1 VAGAGMHD
9 MTQGPLRG
17 HLVRIAAFITISM
30 VLQTLYSLVDLYWVG
45 QLGAE
50 AIAAVAIGGNLMF
63 IALAGTQALSVG
75 TVALVAQAAGRKDLA
90 AVQANTAQATG
101 LSLALGLGFML
112 LCAFGMRAYADAVAA
127 DALTARLT
135 VDYLLWFV
143 PSLGL
148 QFVMTAQASA
158 LRALGN
164 MKLALATQM
173 GSLVLNFVLAPVLV
187 LGWPFGVKLGVAGAG
202 LATFLAILAATV
214 FLSVKLARSEGPL
227 RFPLAMLKPQGA
239 VWKRILV
246 IGLPA
251 GAEFILM
258 ALYLLL
264 IYWITQRFGPHA
276 QAGFGIGMRWL
287 QAFFMPALAVSFAAA
302 AVAGQN
308 FGARDGAR
316 VRGTFR
322 EALLQAGLLMLAA
335 MLLLQ
340 VAPAALIGLLSR
352 DADVIAT
359 GADFLRIISWNLLAS
374 ALIFACSG
382 LFQGMGNTL
391 PSLICSA
398 IRIALICALALWAS
412 MRPDFNLSQLWM
424 LSVATTLVQAVLCA
438 LFLRRELRLRLAWA
452 PPAVATTAP
461 AT

>member
-1 VAGAGMHD
+1 MAGVGMHD

-17 HLVRIAAFITISM
+17 HIIRIAAFITVSM
-30 VLQTLYSLVDLYWVG
+30 VLQTLYALVDLYWVG

-50 AIAAVAIGGNLMF
+50 AIAAVSLGSNLMF

-75 TVALVAQAAGRKDLA
+75 AVALVAQAAGRKDMA
-90 AVQANTAQATG
+90 AVQSHTAQATS
-101 LSLALGLGFML
+101 LSLALGVGFVV
-112 LCAFGMRAYADAVAA
+112 LCVLAMRPYAQGVAA
-127 DALTARLT
+127 DALTAQLT
-135 VDYLLWFV
+135 MDYLMWFV
-143 PSLGL
+143 PSLAL
-148 QFVMTAQASA
+148 QFLMTAQASA

-164 MKLALATQM
+164 MRLALATQM

-187 LGWPFGVKLGVAGAG
+187 LGWPFGVKLGVAGSG
-202 LATFLAILAATV
+202 LATFIAIVAATL
-214 FLSVKLARSEGPL
+214 FLSFKLARSEGPL
-227 RFPLAMLKPQGA
+227 RFPLAMLKPQFA
-239 VWKRILV
+239 VWKRMLF

-251 GAEFILM
+251 GGEFILM
-258 ALYLLL
+258 SVYLLL

-308 FGARDGAR
+308 FGARDAAR
-316 VRGTFR
+316 VKGTFR
-322 EALLQAGLLMLAA
+322 EALLQAGLVMLAA

-340 VAPAALIGLLSR
+340 IAPAALVGLLSK

-398 IRIALICALALWAS
+398 IRIAMICALALWAS
-412 MRPDFNLSQLWM
+412 TRPGFHLQELWM
-424 LSVATTLVQAVLCA
+424 LSVATTLGQAVLCA
-438 LFLRRELRLRLAWA
+438 LFLRREFRARLVWV
-452 PPAVATTAP
+452 PPAPAAGAAAT
-461 AT
+461 

>member
-1 VAGAGMHD
+1 MHD

-17 HLVRIAAFITISM
+17 HILRIAAFITVSM
-30 VLQTLYSLVDLYWVG
+30 VLQTLYALVDLYWVG

-50 AIAAVAIGGNLMF
+50 AIAAVSIGSNLMF
-63 IALAGTQALSVG
+63 IALAGSQALSVG
-75 TVALVAQAAGRKDLA
+75 TVAMVAQAAGRKDMG
-90 AVQANTAQATG
+90 AVQFNTAQATS
-101 LSLALGLGFML
+101 LSLALGAGFML
-112 LCAFGMRAYADAVAA
+112 LCALAMQTYARNVAA
-127 DALTARLT
+127 DALTAQLT
-135 VDYLLWFV
+135 VDYLVWFV

-148 QFVMTAQASA
+148 QFVMAAQASA

-173 GSLVLNFVLAPVLV
+173 GSLLLNFVLAPLLV

-202 LATFLAILAATV
+202 LATFLAVLAATV
-214 FLSVKLARSEGPL
+214 FLSVKLARSQGPL
-227 RFPLAMLKPQGA
+227 RFPRAMLKPRWP

-251 GAEFILM
+251 GGEFILM
-258 ALYLLL
+258 SLYLLL
-264 IYWITQRFGPHA
+264 IYWIIQRFGPHA

-308 FGARDGAR
+308 FGARDAAR

-322 EALLQAGLLMLAA
+322 EALLQAGVLMLGA

-340 VAPAALIGLLSR
+340 VAPAALVGLLSK

-374 ALIFACSG
+374 AVIFACSG

-398 IRIALICALALWAS
+398 IRIAMICALALWAS
-412 MRPDFNLSQLWM
+412 LQAGFTLDQLWL

-438 LFLRRELRLRLAWA
+438 LFLRREFRARLAF
-452 PPAVATTAP
+452 AP
-461 AT
+461 AAAAPAGATA

>member
-1 VAGAGMHD
+1 MAGSAMHD

-17 HLVRIAAFITISM
+17 HIVRIAAFITISM
-30 VLQTLYSLVDLYWVG
+30 VMQTLYSLVDLYWVG

-50 AIAAVAIGGNLMF
+50 AIAAVVIGGNLMF

-75 TVALVAQAAGRKDLA
+75 TVALVAQAAGRKDMA
-90 AVQANTAQATG
+90 AVQSHTAQATG

-112 LCAFGMRAYADAVAA
+112 LCAVGMQAYAGGVAA

-227 RFPLAMLKPQGA
+227 RFPLAMLKPQA
-239 VWKRILV
+239 PVWKRILV

-251 GAEFILM
+251 GGEFILM
-258 ALYLLL
+258 AFYLLL

-287 QAFFMPALAVSFAAA
+287 QAFFMPALAISFAAA

-308 FGARDGAR
+308 FGARDAAR
-316 VRGTFR
+316 VRATFR
-322 EALLQAGLLMLAA
+322 ETLLQAGLLMLAA

-340 VAPAALIGLLSR
+340 VAPAALVGLLSG
-352 DADVIAT
+352 DAAVIAT
-359 GADFLRIISWNLLAS
+359 GAEFLRIISWNLLAS

-391 PSLICSA
+391 PSLISSA
-398 IRIALICALALWAS
+398 VRIALICALALWAS
-412 MRPDFNLSQLWM
+412 MRPDFHLQQLWM

-438 LFLRRELRLRLAWA
+438 LFLRRELRLRLAWT
-452 PPAVATTAP
+452 PAAASVP
-461 AT
+461 A